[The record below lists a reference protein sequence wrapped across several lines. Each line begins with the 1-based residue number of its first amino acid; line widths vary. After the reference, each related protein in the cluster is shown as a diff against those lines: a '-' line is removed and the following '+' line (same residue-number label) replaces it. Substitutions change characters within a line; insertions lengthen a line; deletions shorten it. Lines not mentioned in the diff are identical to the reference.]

1 MAFQDDILIATG
13 LYPPDIGGPAT
24 YSKILKDELPKRG
37 LSVKILSF
45 GEVRHLPKL
54 VRHLFYAWR
63 VFRLIPK
70 SQVIYVQD
78 PVSVGLP
85 VMVACFLRRRS
96 YFLKVVGDY
105 AWEQGSQ
112 RFGVTDLLDDFSVRN
127 NYARPVK
134 ILKKI
139 QLTVARRAK
148 KIIVPSEYLKKI
160 VGNWGVDRNK
170 IQVIYNAFEPKDIS
184 LTKEEAR
191 RDLGLSSNEDKILIS
206 SGRLVPWKGF
216 ATLIEILPEILIDFS
231 GTKLLIAGSGPEKNN
246 LETKIKAKNLSE
258 SVKMLGQLERDVL
271 FKYLRASDLFVL
283 NTAYEGFSHQ
293 LLEVMSLGTIALV
306 TNIGGN
312 PELIKNE
319 SQLFEYDDK
328 KKIIEAIKSILKMP
342 SEKREEIAT
351 AQKYVNTEFTKD
363 KMLDNLISTLGLNNE
378 S

>member
-13 LYPPDIGGPAT
+13 LYSPDIGGPAT
-24 YSKILKDELPKRG
+24 YSKILNDELPKRG

-70 SQVIYVQD
+70 SQVIYAQD

-127 NYARPVK
+127 NYAWLVK
-134 ILKKI
+134 ILKRI
-139 QLTVARRAK
+139 QLLVARRAK

-160 VGNWGVDRNK
+160 VGNWGVDQNK

-191 RDLGLSSNEDKILIS
+191 RDLGLSSSEDKILIS

-216 ATLIEILPEILIDFS
+216 ATLIEILPEILIDFP

-312 PELIKNE
+312 PELVKNE
-319 SQLFEYDDK
+319 NQLFEYDDK
-328 KKIIEAIKSILKMP
+328 KKIIEAIKSIFDMS
-342 SEKREEIAT
+342 SEKKEEIAT
-351 AQKYVNTEFTKD
+351 AQKYVSTEFTKS

>member
-1 MAFQDDILIATG
+1 MTFQDDILIATG

-24 YSKILKDELPKRG
+24 YSKILNDELPQRG

-45 GEVRHLPKL
+45 GEVRRLPKL

-70 SQVIYVQD
+70 SRVIYAQD

-85 VMVACFLRRRS
+85 VMVACWCRRRS
-96 YFLKVVGDY
+96 YFLKIVGDY

-112 RFGVTDLLDDFSVRN
+112 RFGVTDSLDDFSLKN
-127 NYARPVK
+127 NYAWPVK
-134 ILKKI
+134 ILKRI
-139 QLTVARRAK
+139 QLLVARRAK

-160 VGNWGVDRNK
+160 VGNWGVDQNK

-191 RDLGLSSNEDKILIS
+191 RDLGLSSSEDKILIS

-216 ATLIEILPEILIDFS
+216 ATLIEILPEILIDFP

-246 LETKIKAKNLSE
+246 LEKKIKAKNLSE

-312 PELIKNE
+312 PELVKNE
-319 SQLFEYDDK
+319 NQLFEYDDK
-328 KKIIEAIKSILKMP
+328 KKIIETVKSIFDMSP
-342 SEKREEIAT
+342 EKKEEIAT
-351 AQKYVNTEFTKD
+351 AQKYVSTEFTKS

>member
-1 MAFQDDILIATG
+1 MAFQDDILVATG

-24 YSKILKDELPKRG
+24 YSKILNDELPQRG

-45 GEVRHLPKL
+45 GEVRHLSKL
-54 VRHLFYAWR
+54 VRHLAYAWK
-63 VFRLIPK
+63 VFCLTPK
-70 SQVIYVQD
+70 SRVVYAQD